1 VSKRCISS
9 RENINYLAMDE
20 EGNVKAGQ
28 TGRLKDRTREHAKN
42 GLTIIATWEAD
53 NRVEM
58 LQREKRS
65 ISFLRMQAQEEEF
78 ECLNIMNGGE

>member
-9 RENINYLAMDE
+9 RENVNYIAIDE

-28 TGRLKDRTREHAKN
+28 TGRLKDRTREHKKN
-42 GLTIIATWEAD
+42 GLTVIATWEAD
-53 NRVEM
+53 NRHEM

-65 ISFLRMQAQEEEF
+65 ISFLRMQAQEEDF
-78 ECLNIMNGGE
+78 DCLNIMNGGE